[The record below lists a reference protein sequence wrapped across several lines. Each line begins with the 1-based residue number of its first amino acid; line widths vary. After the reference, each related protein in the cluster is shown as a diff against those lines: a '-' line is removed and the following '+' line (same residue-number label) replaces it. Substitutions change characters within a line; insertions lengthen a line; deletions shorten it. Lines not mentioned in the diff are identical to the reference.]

1 MKLNDEFFGIC
12 ISFFPQYLI
21 KAILLGEFQEIAP
34 SWFFSM
40 LILCGFHEATLM
52 CQSAYK
58 IINPNKKNILKYTTV
73 SGVKGFDGTTK
84 KTDNSI
90 IKTIS

>member
-1 MKLNDEFFGIC
+1 
-12 ISFFPQYLI
+12 
-21 KAILLGEFQEIAP
+21 
-34 SWFFSM
+34 
-40 LILCGFHEATLM
+40 M